1 MNEVVIN
8 LRNYSAKLKLQQL
21 TLAYIV
27 HNLTSK
33 EDCDF
38 LREVFIIFDES
49 GSGKLTKDQLIKGL
63 SNVLSLEEAEKE
75 VNRLM
80 NIIDVDGNGF
90 IEYEEFLRAGLNKEK
105 IITKEN
111 LETSFKLYDINK
123 RGKINAKE
131 LGVVLGQGEDNL
143 GENVWKELIDE
154 ADVDKDGEINFNDF
168 KTIMEQ
174 C

>member
-1 MNEVVIN
+1 
-8 LRNYSAKLKLQQL
+8 
-21 TLAYIV
+21 
-27 HNLTSK
+27 
-33 EDCDF
+33 
-38 LREVFIIFDES
+38 
-49 GSGKLTKDQLIKGL
+49 LTKEQLIKGL
-63 SNVLSLEEAEKE
+63 NIVLPKEEAEKE

-90 IEYEEFLRAGLNKEK
+90 IEYEEFLRAGLNKER

-111 LETSFKLYDINK
+111 LETSFKLYDIKK

-131 LGVVLGQGEDNL
+131 LGMVLRKGHEDL
-143 GENVWKELIDE
+143 GENVWQEIIDE
-154 ADVDKDGEINFNDF
+154 ADIDKDGEINFNDF